1 MTAGHHLE
9 DLQVG
14 MEASLS
20 RVVSDK
26 DIMQFAE
33 ISGDDNPVHVDEV
46 YAAGTMFKGRIA
58 HGILT
63 ASYISAV
70 IGTKLPG
77 PGCIYVSQTLN
88 FKAPV
93 RIGDQ
98 VETSVR
104 IAELLPE
111 KKRVILACQCSVNGK
126 TVLEGQAVVIV
137 PSRQA

>member
-1 MTAGHHLE
+1 MTPGYHFE
-9 DLQVG
+9 DLQIG

-20 RVVSDK
+20 RVVTDA

-98 VETSVR
+98 VEASVR
-104 IAELLPE
+104 VAELLPE
-111 KKRVILACQCSVNGK
+111 RKRVILACQCAVKGK
-126 TVLEGQAVVIV
+126 TVLEGQAVIIV